1 VSGERLIP
9 LQMGDVSIE
18 NFGPWVNPGNFWLAA
33 GMFASR
39 QKKRG
44 SMMAGHA
51 NAMHDRRYL

>member
-18 NFGPWVNPGNFWLAA
+18 NFGPWVNPGNIWLAA

-39 QKKRG
+39 QK
-44 SMMAGHA
+44 SEVP
-51 NAMHDRRYL
+51 